1 MTHKYIYF
9 RNVENPTIESVIY
22 YVMIG
27 ESSKE
32 LRNLRV
38 INTYAAINGAWFEKV
53 SFSVS
58 ERLVQICGRFI
69 STLDSVVFP
78 LRSTR
83 ISSSDMV
90 RLLMSNDMDSF
101 ENNLHVTRAEI
112 NLRSKLSTDFYLMRQ
127 GSKMK
132 RFVLSLARKNLSPE
146 YTDGL
151 GHALIGFGL
160 ILVFGFISALL
171 DAIEALHVI
180 Y

>member
-1 MTHKYIYF
+1 MTHKYVYF
-9 RNVENPTIESVIY
+9 RNVENPTPKSVIY

-27 ESSKE
+27 ESQRE

-38 INTYAAINGAWFEKV
+38 INSYAAVTGAWFEKV

-58 ERLVQICGRFI
+58 ERLVQICGRFT

-112 NLRSKLSTDFYLMRQ
+112 NLRSKLSTDFYLIRQ
-127 GSKMK
+127 GSKLK
-132 RFVLSLARKNLSPE
+132 NLVLSLSRKNLSPE
-146 YTDGL
+146 YRDGL
-151 GHALIGFGL
+151 GSALIGFGL

-171 DAIEALHVI
+171 EAIEALHVI